1 MQADKTICEYAM
13 EDLTILEKSLIKCVW
28 KDDFSSMNNLENV
41 NFNEKQVIMYYS
53 ILIKIYNSIKKVIKE
68 INSNNKII

>member
-1 MQADKTICEYAM
+1 
-13 EDLTILEKSLIKCVW
+13 
-28 KDDFSSMNNLENV
+28 MNNLENV